1 MVLNPHCSLEA
12 PGRGIFQTVLK
23 SSMGT
28 QKNPCLKGTQASIV
42 VLQGSQSVVINLGCI
57 LESQDYFLKDQWLG
71 LIPIVL
77 P

>member
-1 MVLNPHCSLEA
+1 
-12 PGRGIFQTVLK
+12 
-23 SSMGT
+23 MGT